1 MKRLF
6 LPLLLLAL
14 FGCVP
19 AATNEEEELALLNET
34 LSLFNQAFRDG
45 NLAVL
50 DSLTT
55 DNYTHTNSSGKAF
68 PKASWFSYLE
78 KRSAQLASGELVMT
92 RYELQEK
99 EVKLHGSSAIITGKI
114 LTAGTN
120 KGEPFERALRISNFW
135 VKENGTWKRAGFH
148 DTRIN

>member
-6 LPLLLLAL
+6 LPLLFLA
-14 FGCVP
+14 FFSCSP
-19 AATNEEEELALLNET
+19 TETNEEEELALLNET

-45 NLAVL
+45 NLTVL

-55 DNYTHTNSSGKAF
+55 DEYTHTNSSGKAF
-68 PKASWFSYLE
+68 PKASWFNYLE

-99 EVKLHGSSAIITGKI
+99 EVRLYGPSAIITGKI
-114 LTAGTN
+114 LTAGTTN
-120 KGEPFERALRISNFW
+120 GEPFERSLRISNFW
-135 VKENGTWKRAGFH
+135 VKENSTWKRAGFH

>member
-6 LPLLLLAL
+6 SLSLLVAL
-14 FGCVP
+14 FSCGP
-19 AATNEEEELALLNET
+19 TEINQEEELALLNET

-45 NLAVL
+45 DLTVL

-55 DNYTHTNSSGKAF
+55 DDYTHTNSSGKAF
-68 PKASWFSYLE
+68 PKQSWFNYLE
-78 KRSAQLASGELVMT
+78 KRSAQLTSGDLVMT

-99 EVKLHGSSAIITGKI
+99 EVKLYGTSAIITGKV

-120 KGEPFERALRISNFW
+120 KGEPFERELRISNFW
-135 VKENGTWKRAGFH
+135 VKENDTWKRAGFH